1 MVGLAGIRFEWEE
14 RKNAQNR
21 RKHGVSFE
29 EAQSVFLD
37 EFALLIPEP
46 EGPRLEERFLLLGLS
61 SMLRILVVCH
71 CVRSSGDRIR
81 IISARKANRS
91 EQDVYRHRMER

>member
-1 MVGLAGIRFEWEE
+1 M
-14 RKNAQNR
+14 
-21 RKHGVSFE
+21 
-29 EAQSVFLD
+29 FLD
-37 EFALLIPEP
+37 EFALLMPEP
-46 EGPRLEERFLLLGLS
+46 EGSRSEERFLLLGLS
-61 SMLRILVVCH
+61 GMFRILVVCH